1 LWRESASGLGLCRD
15 IIPPYKWLVHTNLF
29 TLLPLF
35 GEVVAG
41 RPTRSEEAEPGCIA
55 VDLSTIGIS
64 PNARTFA
71 LKVRGDSMNGVH
83 ILDGDT
89 VVLELKPAHDGAVV
103 AALVDGEST
112 LKRYFVRRGAPY
124 LKAENPKYPDV
135 IPARE
140 LVIQGVVVAVFRK
153 T

>member
-1 LWRESASGLGLCRD
+1 MYIPAVQSTSFSSILLC
-15 IIPPYKWLVHTNLF
+15 
-29 TLLPLF
+29 

-41 RPTRSEEAEPGCIA
+41 RPTRNEETEPGCIA

-71 LKVRGDSMNGVH
+71 LRVRGDSMVGAH
-83 ILDGDT
+83 IVGGDT
-89 VVLELKPAHDGAVV
+89 VVLELKPAHDGAIV

-112 LKRYFVRRGAPY
+112 LKRYFMRQGIPFLR
-124 LKAENPKYPDV
+124 AENPKYRDV